1 MQKLLL
7 EEPAFRRAHTDL
19 PQTITSG
26 KAIGVSHLPRA
37 LWVAPIVAVHPHER
51 HLLGAGYQELALRVS
66 LQLYG
71 EVIDT

>member
-7 EEPAFRRAHTDL
+7 EELTFRRAHTDL
-19 PQTITSG
+19 PQTITNG
-26 KAIGVSHLPRA
+26 KAIGVSRLPRA
-37 LWVAPIVAVHPHER
+37 LRVACIVAVHPHER
-51 HLLGAGYQELALRVS
+51 HLLRAGYRELALRVS

>member
-19 PQTITSG
+19 PQTISG
-26 KAIGVSHLPRA
+26 KAIDVSHLPGA

-51 HLLGAGYQELALRVS
+51 HLLRAGYQELALCVS